1 MKNKNE
7 NRKPVP
13 DKVKKGFRRY
23 CTAVMAAAVLCCCT
37 VPAFEQL
44 TLTRFLDGGYF
55 ERHLSRMR
63 KHYRAQLAAL
73 RAALAEPPFAEIC
86 AILRADAGLHFVLQF
101 RTDLTDDALQAKLRA
116 AGLNM
121 PPLSGFYVGAPDAAA
136 LGRVVVNYADL
147 EPEQFTAALRAAL
160 PALRDTKS

>member
-1 MKNKNE
+1 MTIAPALRISYMILPPRLLDAWEEKM
-7 NRKPVP
+7 
-13 DKVKKGFRRY
+13 GFY
-23 CTAVMAAAVLCCCT
+23 SCT

-73 RAALAEPPFAEIC
+73 RAALAEPPFAEVC
-86 AILRADAGLHFVLQF
+86 TILRADAGLHFVLQF

-121 PPLSGFYVGAPDAAA
+121 LPLSGFYVGAPDAAA

-160 PALRDTKS
+160 PTLRDAKS